1 MTAQSDEL
9 RRQAAELEAQA
20 ARIETPLTQADVS
33 RMFKAREYDAIE
45 AARRD
50 GRLANLLD
58 PTATTEGA

>member
-1 MTAQSDEL
+1 MTTADQLRIEAAQLLARATEL
-9 RRQAAELEAQA
+9 
-20 ARIETPLTQADVS
+20 ETPLTRADVS

-58 PTATTEGA
+58 PTTPTEGA